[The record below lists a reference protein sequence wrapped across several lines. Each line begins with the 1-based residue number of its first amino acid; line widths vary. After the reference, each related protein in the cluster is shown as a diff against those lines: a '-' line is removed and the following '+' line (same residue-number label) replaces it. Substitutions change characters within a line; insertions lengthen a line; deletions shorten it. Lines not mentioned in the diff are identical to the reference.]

1 MIVMMDKIK
10 FLMEAKQATYA
21 GKGPELTPSRPASHD
36 LEFVRGN
43 LKYIDTYLG
52 SEKFAG
58 EEALWEDDQP
68 LWAMNYA
75 GRVTAEG
82 FSGDFLKAALFLV
95 PEDKPFRG
103 PEHYTDG
110 HLIYKCS
117 VDGDFSWF
125 NGSEVIWAGDIM
137 VYECMFHGGVIKE

>member
-1 MIVMMDKIK
+1 MMDKIK
-10 FLMEAKQATYA
+10 FLIEAKQATYA
-21 GKGPELTPSRPASHD
+21 GKGPELIPSRPASHD

-103 PEHYTDG
+103 PEYYTDG

-125 NGSEVIWAGDIM
+125 SGSEVIWAGDTM